1 MTALLP
7 GPPPMESLVPHRD
20 PALLVRVVASSSP
33 GEICC
38 IAVISG
44 DHPLAADGRAP
55 CLLGIEAAA
64 QAAAALEALSRP
76 PEESAGPRV
85 GYLVG
90 VREAVFHLPDLPAGW
105 PLRIAV
111 RAAGSAPPLAVYEAT
126 VELDGVP
133 ALTATL
139 STYLATET
147 SEPSEPAEPSEP

>member
-1 MTALLP
+1 MTALVP
-7 GPPPMESLVPHRD
+7 GPPPIESLVPHRD

-33 GEICC
+33 GEISC

-44 DHPLAADGRAP
+44 DHPLAAGGRAP

-64 QAAAALEALSRP
+64 QTAAALEALSRP
-76 PEESAGPRV
+76 PGETAGPRI

-90 VREAVFHLPDLPAGW
+90 IREAVFHLPDLPAGW
-105 PLRIAV
+105 PLRVAV

-126 VELDGVP
+126 VELDGLP

-139 STYLATET
+139 STYLAADAAEM
-147 SEPSEPAEPSEP
+147 SEP

>member
-7 GPPPMESLVPHRD
+7 GPPPVESLIPHRD
-20 PALLVRVVASSSP
+20 PALLVRVVTAASP
-33 GEICC
+33 GEIVC

-44 DHPLAADGRAP
+44 EHPLAAGGRAP

-64 QAAAALEALSRP
+64 QAAAALEALAHP
-76 PEESAGPRV
+76 PEEPAGPRI

-90 VREAVFHLPDLPAGW
+90 VRAADFLLPDLPAGW
-105 PLRIAV
+105 PLRVTV
-111 RAAGSAPPLAVYEAT
+111 RTAGSAPPLAVYEAT

-139 STYLATET
+139 STYLTPEA
-147 SEPSEPAEPSEP
+147 PPGL